1 MAKRIYDNSGRT
13 AEAENTRS
21 QLIAAARKI
30 LSERSNRTPFSMDAV
45 AKKAGVARATVYLQ
59 FESRGSLL
67 ESVFDTVANEGGLGA
82 LPEAFT
88 EPDPMEA
95 LKKFTS
101 IFVRFWIVQ
110 REVWPRLSRELADDE
125 AVTRLTARSERRRRG
140 IAVIVGRLA
149 QKLTLHRADDLIDAL
164 HGMTSY
170 EFIGQLI
177 ATERSEAE
185 VEALMLDLVEAVI
198 RSLSFA
204 KSKPLRNNED
214 SSVLANPRR
223 KR

>member
-1 MAKRIYDNSGRT
+1 MAKRIYDNSGRK

-30 LSERSNRTPFSMDAV
+30 LSERGHRTPFSMDAV

-67 ESVFDTVANEGGLGA
+67 EAVFDTIANEGGLGV

-88 EPDPMEA
+88 EPDPVEA

-101 IFVRFWIVQ
+101 VFVRFWIAQ

-125 AVTRLTARSERRRRG
+125 AGARLTARSERRRRG
-140 IAVIVGRLA
+140 ITVIVGRLA
-149 QKLTLHRADDLIDAL
+149 QKLTLDRADDLIDAL

-185 VEALMLDLVEAVI
+185 VEALMLELVEAVI
-198 RSLSFA
+198 RSLCFA
-204 KSKPLRNNED
+204 KSKPLRNDED
-214 SSVLANPRR
+214 SPVLANPRR
-223 KR
+223 KK

>member
-1 MAKRIYDNSGRT
+1 MAKRIYDNSGRK
-13 AEAENTRS
+13 AEAENTRA

-30 LSERSNRTPFSMDAV
+30 LGERGGRTPLSMDAV

-59 FESRGSLL
+59 FENRVSLL
-67 ESVFDTVANEGGLGA
+67 EAVFDTIASEGGLGV

-101 IFVRFWIVQ
+101 VFVRFWIAQ
-110 REVWPRLSRELADDE
+110 KGVWARLSRELADDE
-125 AVTRLTARSERRRRG
+125 AAARLTARSERRRRG

-149 QKLTLHRADDLIDAL
+149 QKTTLHRPDDLIDAL
-164 HGMTSY
+164 YGMTSY
-170 EFIGQLI
+170 EFIGQFI

-185 VEALMLDLVEAVI
+185 VEALMLELVEAVV
-198 RSLSFA
+198 RSLCSA
-204 KSKPLRNNED
+204 KPRPLRNNEAPL
-214 SSVLANPRR
+214 VLANPRR
-223 KR
+223 R

>member
-1 MAKRIYDNSGRT
+1 MAKRIYDNSGRK

-30 LSERSNRTPFSMDAV
+30 LGERGNRTPLSMDAV

-59 FESRGSLL
+59 FENRGSLL
-67 ESVFDTVANEGGLGA
+67 EAVFDTIANEGGLGV

-95 LKKFTS
+95 LRKFTS
-101 IFVRFWIVQ
+101 VFVRFWIAQ
-110 REVWPRLSRELADDE
+110 RGVWPRLSRELADDE
-125 AVTRLTARSERRRRG
+125 AAARLTARSERRRRG
-140 IAVIVGRLA
+140 IAIIVGRLA

-170 EFIGQLI
+170 EFVGQLI
-177 ATERSEAE
+177 ATERSAAE
-185 VEALMLDLVEAVI
+185 VEALMLELVDAVI
-198 RSLSFA
+198 RSLCFA
-204 KSKPLRNNED
+204 ESKPLRNYQA
-214 SSVLANPRR
+214 SSVLAVPPR

>member
-1 MAKRIYDNSGRT
+1 MAKRIYDNSGRK
-13 AEAENTRS
+13 AEAENTRF

-30 LSERSNRTPFSMDAV
+30 LEERGGRTPLSMDAV

-59 FESRGSLL
+59 FENRGSLL
-67 ESVFDTVANEGGLGA
+67 EAVFDTIANEGGLGV

-101 IFVRFWIVQ
+101 IFVRFWIAQ
-110 REVWPRLSRELADDE
+110 RGVWPRLSHEVADDE
-125 AVTRLTARSERRRRG
+125 GAARLTARSERRRRG

-185 VEALMLDLVEAVI
+185 VEALMLELVEAVI
-198 RSLSFA
+198 RSLCFA
-204 KSKPLRNNED
+204 KPEQLRNNED
-214 SSVLANPRR
+214 SPVLANPR